1 MGSAWAE
8 VLGSDGRVVSQ
19 RPVVQLVSA
28 VDDQQGPDVAQRA
41 VVQVAAD
48 IGGQMEQE
56 CRV

>member
-1 MGSAWAE
+1 
-8 VLGSDGRVVSQ
+8 
-19 RPVVQLVSA
+19 VQLVSA